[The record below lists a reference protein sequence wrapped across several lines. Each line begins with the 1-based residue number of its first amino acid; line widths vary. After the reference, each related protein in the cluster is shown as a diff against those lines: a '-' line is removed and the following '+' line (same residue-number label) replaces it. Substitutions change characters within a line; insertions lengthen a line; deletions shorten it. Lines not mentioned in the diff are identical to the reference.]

1 MANFLFVGLGNY
13 GKKYENTIHNAGFI
27 AIDFISEQWN
37 SADSWKEKYD
47 GFYKTAE
54 FEGHKITLL
63 KPQTYMNNSGI
74 CVSQFKN
81 FYKFEINNIFVFHD
95 DIDLQPKQIKFKT
108 GGGNG
113 GHNGLKS
120 LDAHMENNYHRIR
133 FGVGK
138 PTGQIDISNYV
149 LSSIDNDSLHFI
161 EDTTKKIIKNMHFF
175 LEKQFS
181 RVNQGLQK

>member
-13 GKKYENTIHNAGFI
+13 GQKYEKTIHNAGFI
-27 AIDFISEQWN
+27 AIDVIANALNASE
-37 SADSWKEKYD
+37 SWKEKYS
-47 GFYKTAE
+47 GLYKTAE
-54 FEGHKITLL
+54 FDGHKIMFV

-74 CVSQFKN
+74 CVAQFKN

-95 DIDLQPKQIKFKT
+95 DIDLRPNQIKFKT

-120 LDAHMENNYHRIR
+120 LDSHIENNYHRVRI
-133 FGVGK
+133 GVGK
-138 PTGQIDISNYV
+138 PSLPMINISNYV
-149 LSSIDNDSLHFI
+149 LSSLDNDNFKFI
-161 EDTTKKIIKNMHFF
+161 EDCAKKIVKNMNFF

-181 RVNQGLQK
+181 RVNERL